1 MAIIIPISKT
11 VVIEFA
17 LLLSFKNL
25 SIIQI
30 SKKLQIKAG
39 LKIIKGKNKL
49 APVMYINPGKKL
61 GFASKLWLLIIRLN
75 INAWVKTKIAAKKM
89 LADDENA
96 FSKSTSISK
105 RANGS
110 KKSKFKWAGVS

>member
-1 MAIIIPISKT
+1 
-11 VVIEFA
+11 
-17 LLLSFKNL
+17 
-25 SIIQI
+25 
-30 SKKLQIKAG
+30 
-39 LKIIKGKNKL
+39 
-49 APVMYINPGKKL
+49 
-61 GFASKLWLLIIRLN
+61 
-75 INAWVKTKIAAKKM
+75 M